1 MRKKSKLAG
10 WLRFVAFVCGVGG
23 VFISFWADD
32 NYGGSALLNL
42 QIPVIIVVAILC
54 FGFSGAPE
62 RRSQKGSEA
71 LEHLQ
76 GIRLYLTVAE
86 ADRIKV
92 LQSPTGAER
101 TRIDPNDPAA
111 VVKLYEKLL
120 PFAII
125 WGVEDQWSR
134 TLGERYATTPVA
146 DDSLTR
152 SLALSNLSSFSRGY
166 TSSSFATTPPVTSS
180 SSWSGSGGSSF
191 SGGSSGG
198 GSSGGGGG
206 GGGGGGR

>member
-1 MRKKSKLAG
+1 MIAVS
-10 WLRFVAFVCGVGG
+10 
-23 VFISFWADD
+23 
-32 NYGGSALLNL
+32 
-42 QIPVIIVVAILC
+42 ILC

-62 RRSQKGSEA
+62 RRSKKGSEA
-71 LEHLQ
+71 LEHLK

-86 ADRIKV
+86 EDRIRM

-101 TRIDPNDPAA
+101 TRVDPNDPAA

-125 WGVEDQWSR
+125 WGVEDQWSK

-152 SLALSNLSSFSRGY
+152 SLALHNLSSFSRGF

-206 GGGGGGR
+206 GGGGGARPAG